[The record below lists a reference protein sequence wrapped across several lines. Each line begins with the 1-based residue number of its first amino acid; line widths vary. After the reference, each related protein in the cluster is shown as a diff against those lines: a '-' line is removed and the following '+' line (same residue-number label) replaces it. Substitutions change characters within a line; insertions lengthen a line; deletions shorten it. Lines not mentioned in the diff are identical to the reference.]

1 MRGDAGLPQIC
12 DERGGIISLVC
23 PEGQL
28 AGRSGGVTMHHVDG
42 GLAFRTTVSLRQIA
56 LDDQPAP
63 VLHERMADEAQRSAG
78 AR

>member
-1 MRGDAGLPQIC
+1 
-12 DERGGIISLVC
+12 
-23 PEGQL
+23 
-28 AGRSGGVTMHHVDG
+28 MHHVDG